1 MAHMQRSSIFVAAL
15 TLSTLA
21 LASNPPGSPPLGG
34 SMSHV
39 LVTVFSGAFYTAF
52 ESPHLVPVTMQGPGS
67 GYTGNAAVLNDT
79 HFNAQYGWLVSGF
92 WAPPTGA
99 SVWILVVD
107 QSPGLRCYLG
117 RSVFGATQFTPIFG
131 TDGSTAQFRWDGA
144 MLHNYYAV
152 TTLGDFDAT
161 YEIYY
166 GDATGVPIAGGATP
180 SQITL
185 EFHFGNPDVNDDA
198 MVDAEDLYS
207 WHAAQGVLDTDENGQ
222 ITDLDRS
229 LLVATLREREAA
241 DVLLVR

>member
-1 MAHMQRSSIFVAAL
+1 MTRKHRSVIPIAIFG
-15 TLSTLA
+15 LSTLA
-21 LASNPPGSPPLGG
+21 MANNPSGSPPLGG

-39 LVTVFSGAFYTAF
+39 LVTVFTGAFYTAF
-52 ESPHLVPVTMQGPGS
+52 ESPHLVPVTMQGPGD
-67 GYTGNAAVLNDT
+67 GYTGGAAVLNET

-92 WAPPTGA
+92 WAPPAGA
-99 SVWILVVD
+99 SVWIEVVD
-107 QSPGLRCYLG
+107 QSPGLHCYLG
-117 RSVFGATQFTPIFG
+117 RPVYGSVQFTPIFA
-131 TDGSTAQFRWDGA
+131 TDGSTAQFRWDGT

-161 YEIYY
+161 YEIYF

-198 MVDAEDLYS
+198 MVNTEDLYA

-229 LLVATLREREAA
+229 LLVATLRAGEAA
-241 DVLLVR
+241 DVTAAR